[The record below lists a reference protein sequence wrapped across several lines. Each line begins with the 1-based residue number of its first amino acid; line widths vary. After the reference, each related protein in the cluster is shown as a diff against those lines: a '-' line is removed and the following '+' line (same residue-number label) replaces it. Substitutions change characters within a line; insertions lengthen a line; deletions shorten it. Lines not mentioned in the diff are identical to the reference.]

1 MGELPNQ
8 ILLSHAPPEAYAP
21 MTRAILAKL
30 GYAILVPNEYE
41 AVVGEANVRPLIRIV
56 DERQLAEVPDEG
68 DSIPIIVISGRYGV
82 TGADSRIIGAVKR
95 PAGMHELFRLIQ
107 GVSEE
112 TPRTTPRIPT
122 HLSVRCSK
130 DGKQWRA
137 TVLSI
142 SENGC
147 LMRSPEPLHLGSQ
160 FDLELCLPR
169 ETIQIEAEAA
179 YQLLPDLGLI
189 FHAIPTRHREAIQNF
204 VASTLIT
211 SSVEIPQVTG

>member
-1 MGELPNQ
+1 MGEFPNR
-8 ILLSHAPPEAYAP
+8 IMMSHAPPEAFAP

-30 GYAILVPNEYE
+30 GYTILGPQEYD
-41 AVVGEANVRPLIRIV
+41 AVVGDANVRPVLRIV

-68 DSIPIIVISGRYGV
+68 DAIPIIVISGRHGV

-107 GVSEE
+107 GVTED
-112 TPRTTPRIPT
+112 TPRSTPRIPT
-122 HLSVRCSK
+122 HLSVRCSRE
-130 DGKQWRA
+130 GKEWGA

-147 LMRSPEPLHLGSQ
+147 LMRSPEPLKLGSQ
-160 FDLELCLPR
+160 LELELRFPR

-189 FHAIPTRHREAIQNF
+189 FHAVPTSQREAIQNF
-204 VASTLIT
+204 VSTTLIT
-211 SSVEIPQVTG
+211 SSVDAPQVTS